1 MATNLKKTPEK
12 KEEKAAKAETKGVQ
26 FDLKWLLAGLG
37 LVAITM
43 GSVIIGIQLAPPK
56 QVVVVKKQLVQKLP
70 PKPGLTE
77 NIFSGAVVNLLG
89 GHYLRFSVDL
99 QFAADDKVFPPAE
112 GGEKKKAADP
122 LAAWLPMIKDTIVS
136 EASRHASDDLL
147 TPAGKD
153 HLKAEIQDALNKQFD
168 GMKTDPDTP
177 EPEVIHVYFTD
188 FVIQ

>member
-12 KEEKAAKAETKGVQ
+12 KEDKPAKAETKGVQ

-77 NIFSGAVVNLLG
+77 NIFTGQVVNLQG
-89 GHYLRFSVDL
+89 GHYLRFSTDL
-99 QFAADDKVFPPAE
+99 QFAADDKVFPPAS
-112 GGEKKKAADP
+112 GEKKKGADP

-136 EASRHASDDLL
+136 ESSRHASSDLL
-147 TPAGKD
+147 TPEGKD
-153 HLKAEIQDALNKQFD
+153 HLKSEIQDALNKQFD
-168 GMKTDPDTP
+168 GLRTDPDQP